1 MDLSTLFQ
9 KYFFFLR
16 DAIVARRSTVATKSD
31 TVNDPAGE
39 GWIMVLEDAT
49 IVALPSGNASDTL
62 TLPLKALQILPI
74 RFKRVLDTGTD
85 AVDVYILR

>member
-1 MDLSTLFQ
+1 MELTTLFQ
-9 KYFFFLR
+9 KYFTFLR
-16 DAIVARRSTVATKSD
+16 DSIVARKATVATKSD

-49 IVALPSGNASDTL
+49 IVALPSGNATETL

-74 RFKRVLDTGTD
+74 RFKRILVAGTD
-85 AVDVYILR
+85 DVDVYILR